1 MAAEMKA
8 VLQYR
13 ASPRLRQ
20 RLAELEF
27 STVVVEETDKVAF
40 LREMRDSD
48 ILLHVLEPV
57 TAAVIDAAPRLRLI
71 QKIGIGVNTIDLDA
85 ARRRSIAVCNMPG
98 TNTQAV
104 AEMTLLLIL
113 ATLRRL
119 SQLDD

>member
-20 RLAELEF
+20 RLADLEL
-27 STVVVEETDKVAF
+27 STVVIEETDKVAF
-40 LREMRDSD
+40 LREMRDAQ

-71 QKIGIGVNTIDLDA
+71 QRSESASTRSTSMPPA
-85 ARRRSIAVCNMPG
+85 AAASPSAICRGPIPRRS
-98 TNTQAV
+98 
-104 AEMTLLLIL
+104 
-113 ATLRRL
+113 LR
-119 SQLDD
+119 